1 MEYDLEANINP
12 QLPDIIKVKIDTIEA
27 CIKIIESER
36 DIKLKA
42 LDIMAEKD
50 LPKVRDSTLNHYK
63 DAIEIY
69 VESLTE
75 LLRTIIDEA
84 KGFKND
90 DTSPDSV
97 I

>member
-50 LPKVRDSTLNHYK
+50 LPMIRHQTV
-63 DAIEIY
+63 
-69 VESLTE
+69 
-75 LLRTIIDEA
+75 
-84 KGFKND
+84 
-90 DTSPDSV
+90 
-97 I
+97 